1 MDPSADGYV
10 RQPQAGKAEIDSVV
24 YQEHILLLNLH
35 TCLTKININKIYAF
49 LAG

>member
-10 RQPQAGKAEIDSVV
+10 RQPQAGKAEIDSVD
-24 YQEHILLLNLH
+24 YQEHILNLH
-35 TCLTKININKIYAF
+35 MCLTKININQIYAF